1 MNCIKGQKD
10 MTPKNESPRSKG
22 VQYATGEEWK
32 RTTNSPERMKR
43 WGQSGNDA
51 QFWMCLVMKI
61 KSDAA
66 KKGIA

>member
-10 MTPKNESPRSKG
+10 MTPKNESPRSEG

-32 RTTNSPERMKR
+32 RTTNSPERMKQ

-51 QFWMCLVMKI
+51 QLWMCLVMKI

-66 KKGIA
+66 KKDIA